1 MAPESQNFTKRLK
14 TVFAPGTRR
23 AWFFSPAG
31 IFGGRKNRSE
41 ARRQAGGLTSEA
53 VYKPG
58 VARPGAR
65 IKKTNNWRCNFLNR
79 AVTKL
84 PAFRILL
91 FFTLPLLLSFDTR
104 KQDIIIWNASR
115 PLIWDDFRGKPE
127 KRFAAASTHY
137 DILQN
142 IRSLNPNEAQIK
154 IEAVFFCRRSWKRK
168 EWINESVLMHE
179 QKHFDIVELY
189 ARRMRKDLA
198 LLKCSSMAVLN
209 ETADSLYKLYDK
221 EMDRYQDQYDE
232 ETDGSMNGDKQR
244 EWNRKIPDELHLLEL
259 YSQTTFTLKIPG

>member
-1 MAPESQNFTKRLK
+1 
-14 TVFAPGTRR
+14 
-23 AWFFSPAG
+23 
-31 IFGGRKNRSE
+31 
-41 ARRQAGGLTSEA
+41 
-53 VYKPG
+53 
-58 VARPGAR
+58 
-65 IKKTNNWRCNFLNR
+65 
-79 AVTKL
+79 
-84 PAFRILL
+84 
-91 FFTLPLLLSFDTR
+91 
-104 KQDIIIWNASR
+104 
-115 PLIWDDFRGKPE
+115 
-127 KRFAAASTHY
+127 
-137 DILQN
+137 
-142 IRSLNPNEAQIK
+142 
-154 IEAVFFCRRSWKRK
+154 
-168 EWINESVLMHE
+168 MHE